1 MILAQ
6 MRGRWQNLYLDLPV
20 TSWEAALGGHV
31 VMPTLG
37 GKVDLRILK
46 NARSGHRM
54 RLKGKALS
62 GAPADDINATL
73 KVVNPKVTTKQV
85 PAVFEQVAEKM
96 PFDPNAHLGGT
107 GR

>member
-1 MILAQ
+1 
-6 MRGRWQNLYLDLPV
+6 MRGRWQNLYLDLPL
-20 TSWEAALGGHV
+20 TFWEAALGGHV

-46 NARSGHRM
+46 NARSGQRM

-73 KVVNPKVTTKQV
+73 KVVNPKVTTEQV
-85 PAVFEQVAEKM
+85 PAVFEQMAEKM
-96 PFDPNAHLGGT
+96 PFDPHAHLGGT